1 MLKKVVGN
9 GKSVILQVLNGAGI
23 PYTLQINKIFFNC

>member
-9 GKSVILQVLNGAGI
+9 DGSKILS
-23 PYTLQINKIFFNC
+23 